1 MRYQPFIERAFHRME
16 EHFDHDISAHVRSA
30 EQHWSED
37 ADQLCDEWKLKFK
50 TSPFRGLMNGNGM
63 KRITKKSG
71 AVNLSG
77 ELIHLA
83 GGSIGGRF
91 SVAKN
96 PLIENIREILN
107 DANYLLKDM
116 RQSIER
122 EYVPSWKS
130 VQS

>member
-1 MRYQPFIERAFHRME
+1 
-16 EHFDHDISAHVRSA
+16 
-30 EQHWSED
+30 
-37 ADQLCDEWKLKFK
+37 
-50 TSPFRGLMNGNGM
+50 MNGNGM
-63 KRITKKSG
+63 KRTTKKSG

-122 EYVPSWKS
+122 EYVPSWES